1 MKNFL
6 SLKMLDQTF
15 IKELNALDGAGIK
28 KLFLLKMH
36 DGAAIKEFI

>member
-15 IKELNALDGAGIK
+15 IKKLNELDEAGIK
-28 KLFLLKMH
+28 KLFSLKMH